1 MKRSR
6 RTGGYGDLL
15 WKLNLVE
22 IDELLERHRNDLD
35 QHQIKGFRNLV
46 SGLDDFFEESNMS
59 IGDDHQIETF
69 ASVAL
74 ESSDIVRAIKN
85 FHGKPMFSN
94 ITISAK
100 DEEGYGVTWYGLVSI
115 IFQRILTL
123 FNTYIR
129 FLTHFITYQGIANT
143 QVLHGFWKR
152 AT

>member
-1 MKRSR
+1 MS
-6 RTGGYGDLL
+6 
-15 WKLNLVE
+15 E
-22 IDELLERHRNDLD
+22 
-35 QHQIKGFRNLV
+35 
-46 SGLDDFFEESNMS
+46 LDDFFEESNMS

-74 ESSDIVRAIKN
+74 ESSDIVHAIKN
-85 FHGKPMFSN
+85 FHGKLMFSN

-100 DEEGYGVTWYGLVSI
+100 DEERNGVTWYGLVSI
-115 IFQRILTL
+115 IFQCILTL

>member
-1 MKRSR
+1 M
-6 RTGGYGDLL
+6 
-15 WKLNLVE
+15 
-22 IDELLERHRNDLD
+22 
-35 QHQIKGFRNLV
+35 

-94 ITISAK
+94 VTISAK
-100 DEEGYGVTWYGLVSI
+100 DEEGNGVTWYGLVSI
-115 IFQRILTL
+115 IFQCILTL
-123 FNTYIR
+123 FNTFTIFNAFYY
-129 FLTHFITYQGIANT
+129 YQGIANT
-143 QVLHGFWKR
+143 QVLHSFWKR

>member
-1 MKRSR
+1 M
-6 RTGGYGDLL
+6 
-15 WKLNLVE
+15 VE

-35 QHQIKGFRNLV
+35 QHQIEGFRNLV

-94 ITISAK
+94 VTISAK
-100 DEEGYGVTWYGLVSI
+100 DEEGNGVTWYGLVSI

-123 FNTYIR
+123 FNTYIQ

-143 QVLHGFWKR
+143 QVLHGFWKQ

>member
-35 QHQIKGFRNLV
+35 QHQIERFRNLV
-46 SGLDDFFEESNMS
+46 SELDDFFEESNMS

-74 ESSDIVRAIKN
+74 ESSDIVHAIKN

-94 ITISAK
+94 VTISAK
-100 DEEGYGVTWYGLVSI
+100 NEEENGVT
-115 IFQRILTL
+115 
-123 FNTYIR
+123 
-129 FLTHFITYQGIANT
+129 
-143 QVLHGFWKR
+143 
-152 AT
+152 